1 MGKGLQ
7 GHEFPL
13 VSQHLLLHVTFRI
26 VKVARSRYPSIE
38 WKRMKTAHFCKKE
51 ESRYHPRHR
60 FPNCWASM
68 CQLLN
73 LKSWLK
79 MSLRSYVHIS
89 LYIKSIW
96 SINLPSTLNV
106 IVNQFVISLLEVY
119 KWITVSGTPVFG
131 WDCRSDRQEQCVKSE
146 CAALEE
152 SRGLLQ
158 TSLRVG
164 RVAEQVVVVF
174 CCLPVL
180 VDCAQIKLCWAR
192 GADIYIYIDIRW
204 GSCVSDVALRFW
216 SWGAVF
222 WFAAAISCAC
232 FQARLGLLVYGLIC
246 ATEAVL
252 VLSNPLIN
260 ICNPTDNHR
269 RHCQSALMI
278 AAGNTFA
285 LWGCA

>member
-1 MGKGLQ
+1 
-7 GHEFPL
+7 
-13 VSQHLLLHVTFRI
+13 
-26 VKVARSRYPSIE
+26 
-38 WKRMKTAHFCKKE
+38 
-51 ESRYHPRHR
+51 
-60 FPNCWASM
+60 
-68 CQLLN
+68 
-73 LKSWLK
+73 

-96 SINLPSTLNV
+96 SINLTSTLNV
-106 IVNQFVISLLEVY
+106 IVNQFVIFLLEVY

-192 GADIYIYIDIRW
+192 GADIYIYRH
-204 GSCVSDVALRFW
+204 ALRLMCFW
-216 SWGAVF
+216 CGTEILKLRCSLLVRGSHQLRMFPGAARSVGVWTHLCHRSGFGVVKSTDQHMQPDGQPQEALPKCPDDCSWKYFCTVGLCLV
-222 WFAAAISCAC
+222 I
-232 FQARLGLLVYGLIC
+232 GLLVLVPSGLQ
-246 ATEAVL
+246 L
-252 VLSNPLIN
+252 GSG
-260 ICNPTDNHR
+260 
-269 RHCQSALMI
+269 Q
-278 AAGNTFA
+278 
-285 LWGCA
+285 

>member
-1 MGKGLQ
+1 MNYSKLYTSVWLGLSFGPAGTVCQVWMCGIGREPRSATDISPRRQ
-7 GHEFPL
+7 GCRAGSCSF
-13 VSQHLLLHVTFRI
+13 LL
-26 VKVARSRYPSIE
+26 S
-38 WKRMKTAHFCKKE
+38 
-51 ESRYHPRHR
+51 
-60 FPNCWASM
+60 
-68 CQLLN
+68 
-73 LKSWLK
+73 
-79 MSLRSYVHIS
+79 
-89 LYIKSIW
+89 
-96 SINLPSTLNV
+96 
-106 IVNQFVISLLEVY
+106 
-119 KWITVSGTPVFG
+119 SGTG
-131 WDCRSDRQEQCVKSE
+131 RL
-146 CAALEE
+146 CANQIVL
-152 SRGLLQ
+152 SK
-158 TSLRVG
+158 G
-164 RVAEQVVVVF
+164 R
-174 CCLPVL
+174 
-180 VDCAQIKLCWAR
+180 R
-192 GADIYIYIDIRW
+192 YIYIYIDIRW